1 MFEISNEDLT
11 IRANEHS
18 SAVRFV
24 SLSRP
29 LTEVLANHVAKLVL
43 YRNVV
48 AFFTVSVAKNRVYG
62 KVSSHVE
69 KFVIKHSF
77 WFNFF
82 NKMVDLFFVSFN
94 RSCSKLVLRLLC
106 LLKDIP
112 EVLNRRQLAYFVG
125 FDTFKHFFC
134 FNWIHY
140 WTLVNLKLLGIR
152 INHWKDN
159 KIFF

>member
-11 IRANEHS
+11 IRADKHS
-18 SAVRFV
+18 SSVRLV

-43 YRNVV
+43 YRNIV
-48 AFFTVSVAKNRVYG
+48 AFFSVSAAENRVNR
-62 KVSSHVE
+62 KVSGHVE
-69 KFVIKHSF
+69 KLVVKNSF

-94 RSCSKLVLRLLC
+94 ISCSKLVLRLLC

-125 FDTFKHFFC
+125 FDTFEQFFC
-134 FNWIHY
+134 FNWIHC
-140 WTLVNLKLLGIR
+140 WTLVSLKLLSIR
-152 INHWKDN
+152 IYHWNDN
-159 KIFF
+159 KILL